1 MSRLSVFASI
11 VLLPLVA
18 ACAAAAPEATGA
30 PQAAT
35 ETAAPEF
42 PVRVRWNVVSDAGGR
57 LVVDAVVGRRAPLRF
72 PVSVRVVI
80 PAGLTLMSGPTR
92 FEIPA
97 DGRTGESM
105 TRLEFSY
112 RGAPP
117 AGDLQ
122 LIGDAGETGAGMHA
136 TDAYRFGRTVD
147 VKRPAPSGPDVKIGD
162 KDLGPAVPIGK

>member
-1 MSRLSVFASI
+1 MMRLCALASI
-11 VLLPLVA
+11 LVLSLVA

-30 PQAAT
+30 PPAAT
-35 ETAAPEF
+35 ETAAPEI

-57 LVVDAVVGRRAPLRF
+57 LVVDAVVMRRASLRF
-72 PVSVRVVI
+72 PVSVRVVV
-80 PAGLTLMSGPTR
+80 PAGLTWMSGPTR
-92 FEIPA
+92 FVVPA

-117 AGDLQ
+117 AGDLE
-122 LIGDAGETGAGMHA
+122 LVGDAGEPGVGLHA

-147 VKRPAPSGPDVKIGD
+147 VKRPAPSGPAVKIGD